1 MLTRRRF
8 VGTAGATAAIAGAS
22 ALALP
27 TGPRRAHAQ
36 GRPFTFC
43 SWGGALS
50 AMEKEAFMDPAE
62 KLFNVKVTNA
72 SPTAQAKIKAMVEAN
87 AVEWDLVDVGGRSI
101 FIGRDQNFLEP
112 IDYKIVANAKNL
124 DKRWVHTHGVYTST
138 GATLIAWNDKAFP
151 GDKGPQSWKD
161 FWDVKNLPG
170 PRGLYKLM
178 YYNYEAAMLAAGVK
192 ESEMYPVTPEK
203 AKQAIAKMAEI
214 KPHVK
219 VWWTAGAQPPQLLSS
234 GELAACSVWSGR
246 LFDALKEKAPIGFTW
261 KDGIAWG
268 NAWVV
273 PKGTPHKDLAMK
285 ILNSALTDEAQTRLL
300 GIGVYG
306 PVLESAAKKAT
317 PEQAKQLIM
326 YPDNLKH
333 MMLLSDEQAGVYMSK
348 YEEDWNKM
356 LLA

>member
-1 MLTRRRF
+1 MITRRLF
-8 VGTAGATAAIAGAS
+8 LGAAGTAAGAA
-22 ALALP
+22 ALGLRPLA
-27 TGPRRAHAQ
+27 AQ

-50 AMEKEAFMDPAE
+50 AMEKDAFMDPAE
-62 KLFNVKVTNA
+62 KLFGTQIVNA
-72 SPTAQAKIKAMVEAN
+72 SPTTQAKIKAMAEAK

-101 FIGRDQNFLEP
+101 FIGRDQGFLEP
-112 IDYKIVANAKNL
+112 IDYSLVPNAKTV

-138 GATLIAWNDKAFP
+138 GATLIAWNSKAFP
-151 GDKGPQSWKD
+151 NGKGPQSWKD
-161 FWDVKNLPG
+161 FWDVKNFPG
-170 PRGLYKLM
+170 ARGLYKLM

-214 KPHVK
+214 KPHVN
-219 VWWTAGAQPPQLLSS
+219 VWWTAGAQPPQLLAS
-234 GELAACSVWSGR
+234 GELAMCSVWSGR
-246 LFDALKEKAPIGFTW
+246 LFDALKEKAPIDFTW

-273 PKGTPHKDLAMK
+273 TKGTPYKDLAMK
-285 ILNSALTDEAQTRLL
+285 ILNSALTEEAQTRLL

-306 PVLESAAKKAT
+306 PVLEAAAKKAT
-317 PEQAKQLIM
+317 PEQARQLVM
-326 YPDNLKH
+326 HPDNLKN

-356 LLA
+356 LLG

>member
-1 MLTRRRF
+1 MFTRRRF
-8 VGTAGATAAIAGAS
+8 VGSAAATAAAGAG
-22 ALALP
+22 AFALP
-27 TGPRRAHAQ
+27 GGFGPVHAQ
-36 GRPFTFC
+36 GRPFTFT

-50 AMEKEAFMDPAE
+50 AMEKEAFIDPAE
-62 KLFNVKVTNA
+62 KLFNVKIVNA
-72 SPTAQAKIKAMVEAN
+72 SPTNQAKIKAMVEAK

-101 FIGRDQNFLEP
+101 FAGRDQGFLES
-112 IDYKIVANAKNL
+112 IDYKIVTNAKNL
-124 DKRWVHTHGVYTST
+124 DKRWVHSHGVYTST
-138 GATLIAWNDKAFP
+138 GATLIAWNTKAFP
-151 GDKGPQSWKD
+151 AGKGPQSWKD
-161 FWDVKNLPG
+161 FWDVKNVPG

-203 AKQAIAKMAEI
+203 AKQAIAKVKEI

-234 GELAACSVWSGR
+234 GELAMCSVWSGR
-246 LFDALKEKAPIGFTW
+246 LFDALKEKAPVDFTW

-300 GIGVYG
+300 KIGVYG

-317 PEQAKQLIM
+317 AEQTKQLVM
-326 YPDNLKH
+326 HPDNLKR
-333 MMLLSDEQAGVYMSK
+333 MMLLNDEQAGMYMTK

>member
-1 MLTRRRF
+1 MLTRRHF
-8 VGTAGATAAIAGAS
+8 VGVAGAAAGAAWLGLPS
-22 ALALP
+22 A
-27 TGPRRAHAQ
+27 RAQ

-50 AMEKEAFMDPAE
+50 AMEKQAFMDPAE
-62 KLFNVKVTNA
+62 KAFNVQITNT
-72 SPTAQAKIKAMVEAN
+72 SPTNQAKIKAMVEAK

-101 FIGRDQNFLEP
+101 FVGRDQGFLEP
-112 IDYKIVANAKNL
+112 IDFNIVTNAKAL
-124 DKRWVHTHGVYTST
+124 DRRWVHSHGVYTSV
-138 GATLIAWNDKAFP
+138 GATLIAWNTKAFP
-151 GDKGPQSWKD
+151 EGKGPQSWRD
-161 FWDVKNLPG
+161 FWDVKNFPG
-170 PRGLYKLM
+170 ARGLYKIM
-178 YYNYEAAMLAAGVK
+178 YYNYEAAMLAAGLK

-203 AKQAIAKMAEI
+203 AKQAIAKVAEI

-234 GELAACSVWSGR
+234 GELAVCSVWSGR
-246 LFDALKEKAPIGFTW
+246 LFDALREKAPLAFTW

-273 PKGTPHKDLAMK
+273 PKGTPYKDLAMK
-285 ILNSALTDEAQTRLL
+285 IINYGISDEAQTRLL
-300 GIGVYG
+300 PIGVYD

-317 PEQAKQLIM
+317 PEQSKRQVTH
-326 YPDNLKH
+326 PENLKH
-333 MMLLSDEQAGVYMSK
+333 MMVLNDEQAGHYMTK